1 MTITTAPT
9 TPSAPPQLKANH
21 RAMWASGD
29 YPSMVEELVAPLG
42 PVLVDALGINAGERV
57 LDVAAG
63 TGSAAVVAAARG
75 ADVTA
80 SDLTPE
86 LLSAGRTRHGDVVR
100 WTRGDAEDLP
110 FLDGDF
116 DVVMSAI
123 GIMFA
128 PFHQTAAS
136 ELVRVTRPGGR
147 IGVLSWTPAGFIG
160 QLFAAMKPFA
170 PPPPEGATP
179 PPRWGDP
186 EHVGGLL
193 AGSVTDLAFTTGA
206 LPVGIFGEPGS
217 FREYF
222 KARYGPTIAV
232 YKRHADDPVA
242 TAELDAAL
250 DEAAARFTAA
260 DGSMAWEYVVATGTR
275 TA

>member
-9 TPSAPPQLKANH
+9 TAAPPQLKANH

-42 PVLVDALGINAGERV
+42 PVLVDTLGIGAGERV

-63 TGSAAVVAAARG
+63 TGSAAIVAAARG

-86 LLSAGRTRHGDVVR
+86 LLEAGRAVHGDVVR
-100 WTRGDAEDLP
+100 WTRADAEDLP
-110 FLDGDF
+110 FLTGDF

-123 GIMFA
+123 GVMFA
-128 PFHQTAAS
+128 PFHKAAAS
-136 ELVRVTRPGGR
+136 ELVRVVRPGGR
-147 IGVLSWTPAGFIG
+147 VGVLSWTPGGFIG

-170 PPPPEGATP
+170 PPAPEGAQP

-186 EHVGGLL
+186 EHVTALLGG
-193 AGSVTDLAFTTGA
+193 SISDLAFATGA
-206 LPVGIFGEPGS
+206 LPVGIFGERDA

-232 YKRHADDPVA
+232 YKRHADDPAA

-250 DEAAARFTAA
+250 DEAASRFTAA
-260 DGSMAWEYVVATGTR
+260 DGSMEWEYVVATGTR
-275 TA
+275 NT